1 MSVWL
6 LSHLKG
12 SPGNRI
18 FTQEGEARG
27 HEVRLVD
34 PATLGWAC
42 TDGFCGFLEDRPS
55 LVFTRLGSS
64 ASESDLYPVRLLEAA
79 GIAVLNSYAA
89 LRICRDKIQTYLHLK
104 MAGVPFP
111 DTMWLGAGWT
121 AEQVEEHCGP
131 PPHIVKVVNG
141 SQGEGVVLSESW
153 RSLASL
159 VGAMRAVGAPIL
171 VQRFLAEARGQ
182 DTRVLVVGGKAVGAA
197 VRSAQKPGEFR
208 SNLHLGGQ
216 AAVVE
221 PSQQQSLVAE
231 SAVRCLGLQVAG
243 VDLLD
248 SERGPVVVE
257 VNGSPG
263 YEASPF
269 FVRHVWDFLEN
280 SHLPH
285 SAGSCFP

>member
-12 SPGNRI
+12 SPGNQI
-18 FTQEGEARG
+18 FINEGEARG
-27 HEVRLVD
+27 HKVRLVD
-34 PATLGWAC
+34 PSQLGWAC
-42 TDGFCGFLEDRPS
+42 TSQFCGFLEERPS

-79 GIAVLNSYAA
+79 GTSVLNSYAA

-104 MAGVPFP
+104 TASVPFP
-111 DTMWLGAGWT
+111 DTMWLGADWNQ
-121 AEQVEEHCGP
+121 EQVEQHCGP

-153 RSLASL
+153 RSLASM
-159 VGAMRAVGAPIL
+159 VGAMRAVGAPVL
-171 VQRFLAEARGQ
+171 VQRFLAESRGQ

-197 VRSAQKPGEFR
+197 VRKAQNPGEFR

-216 AAVVE
+216 ATVVE
-221 PSQQQSLVAE
+221 PTRRQREVAE
-231 SAVRCLGLQVAG
+231 AAVACLGLEVAG
-243 VDLLD
+243 VDLLE
-248 SERGPVVVE
+248 SQNGPVVVE

-269 FVRHVWDFLEN
+269 FIRHVWDHLER
-280 SHLPH
+280 SRLV
-285 SAGSCFP
+285 GR